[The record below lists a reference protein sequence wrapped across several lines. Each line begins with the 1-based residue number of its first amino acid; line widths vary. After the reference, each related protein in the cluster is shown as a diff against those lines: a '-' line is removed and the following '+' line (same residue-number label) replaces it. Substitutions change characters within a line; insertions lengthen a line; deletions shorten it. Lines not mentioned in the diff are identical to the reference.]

1 MYRQLFGEV
10 TAVWKK
16 SGICVSRTKE
26 WDRSPKKSLKTQS
39 PQMWEKH
46 RCIPLLFCSF
56 CSFSRC
62 QSSEHFLLSQPAL
75 MVNTPTI
82 LSSHFKPSFPQPL
95 WVLIE
100 AADALFSL
108 IVPQLL
114 PVRPSTA
121 PIMSLVSWETLR
133 LKCQRCSYSHRHSIT
148 RYPWLVSFFL
158 CIVCF
163 LFKNTNTRKSIRK
176 LILI

>member
-1 MYRQLFGEV
+1 MY
-10 TAVWKK
+10 T
-16 SGICVSRTKE
+16 
-26 WDRSPKKSLKTQS
+26 SPFLL
-39 PQMWEKH
+39 
-46 RCIPLLFCSF
+46 LLFP
-56 CSFSRC
+56 FSRC

-133 LKCQRCSYSHRHSIT
+133 LKRQRCSYSHRHSIT

-158 CIVCF
+158 YCV
-163 LFKNTNTRKSIRK
+163 LSFKKHKYQKEYQKTNLNLVKSAIAAIK
-176 LILI
+176 LQYKNNGTIW

>member
-1 MYRQLFGEV
+1 MAFVCLFTQGPRNGTGPQGPTDKPKNTKLWWLAWWLDVGKAQMY
-10 TAVWKK
+10 T
-16 SGICVSRTKE
+16 
-26 WDRSPKKSLKTQS
+26 SPFLL
-39 PQMWEKH
+39 
-46 RCIPLLFCSF
+46 LLFP
-56 CSFSRC
+56 FSRC

-95 WVLIE
+95 WLLIE

-148 RYPWLVSFFL
+148 RYPWLISFFL
-158 CIVCF
+158 YIVCF
-163 LFKNTNTRKSIRK
+163 LFKNTNIRKDIRK